1 MGLWSVMSGLCQ
13 YSELHGE
20 ASEMWMKLMQE
31 KEITWSVLLCDC
43 VNRRICSLLFYN
55 SWCDTI
61 MENNLKSTGI
71 VYSLK

>member
-13 YSELHGE
+13 YSELHDE

-43 VNRRICSLLFYN
+43 VNRGICSLLVYN
-55 SWCDTI
+55 SSWDTI
-61 MENNLKSTGI
+61 MENNLKPTGI
-71 VYSLK
+71 VCCLE

>member
-1 MGLWSVMSGLCQ
+1 MGLWSVRSGLCQ

-43 VNRRICSLLFYN
+43 VKEEFAHFCFI
-55 SWCDTI
+55 
-61 MENNLKSTGI
+61 I
-71 VYSLK
+71 VGVIQLWKII

>member
-31 KEITWSVLLCDC
+31 KEITWCVLLCDC
-43 VNRRICSLLFYN
+43 VNRGVCSLLFYN
-55 SWCDTI
+55 SLCDTI

-71 VYSLK
+71 VYCLE